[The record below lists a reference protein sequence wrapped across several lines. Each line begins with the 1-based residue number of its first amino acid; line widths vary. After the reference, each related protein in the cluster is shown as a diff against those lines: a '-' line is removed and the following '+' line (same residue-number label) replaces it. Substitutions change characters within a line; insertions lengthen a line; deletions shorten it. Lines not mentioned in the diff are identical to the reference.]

1 MTSAASIDAYFSA
14 VATRG
19 YSDLLELELN
29 LLERASV
36 ERLTQKFAF
45 HPLVRFFNGL
55 VLDEPNTSNHHVLLR
70 LHPFG
75 GQVLYLA
82 HDDDCRVVFSNLA
95 ELLAAADAA
104 KQGGKSLPEV
114 HPRNAPPVADQ
125 PAISNLVRK
134 LVAGTEDELAV
145 ALAVIPSMDLTD
157 VALLTELA
165 AHEDFF
171 VAEAVGAEIARRPSR
186 ALESVAVLCSR
197 HPHIQAARAGA
208 DAVRAVIA

>member
-1 MTSAASIDAYFSA
+1 MTSDASVDEYFSK
-14 VATRG
+14 VASGG
-19 YSDLLELELN
+19 YSELPELELN
-29 LLERASV
+29 LLERASA
-36 ERLTQKFAF
+36 EWLTGKFAF
-45 HPLVRFFNGL
+45 HPLVRYFNGL
-55 VLDEPNTSNHHVLLR
+55 VLDDPNTSNHHVLIR
-70 LHPFG
+70 VHPFS

-82 HDDDCRVVFSNLA
+82 HDDDCRVVFSSLA

-104 KQGGKSLPEV
+104 KLGGRSLPEV

-157 VALLTELA
+157 VALLAELA

-171 VAEAVGAEIARRPSR
+171 VAEAVGTEIAKRPAR

-208 DAVRAVIA
+208 DAVRAVVA